1 MISAKAVK
9 AGNVIRLE
17 HIFYKVI
24 ESVTHQGGGKAGG
37 MVHIK
42 LKNLDTGHVTEK
54 RLATDDKIE
63 DIPVTRAKM
72 QFLYRNGD
80 AFLFMNPETFDQTP
94 LARSVIGPTAL
105 FLKENDEIE
114 IEFFEE
120 KPLSIIYPP
129 TVELA
134 VASTG
139 AGLKGASTLKEAILE
154 NGMEIH
160 VPQFIKESDRIRIDV
175 ETGKYLDRVMDRE
188 VKGATFTV
196 AAPVQKSG
204 EEAKSA
210 PESKKAEDKS
220 K

>member
-9 AGNVIRLE
+9 AGSVIRLE
-17 HIFYKVI
+17 RILYKVI

-42 LKNLDTGHVTEK
+42 LRNLDTGHVTEK

-72 QFLYRNGD
+72 QFLYRDGET
-80 AFLFMNPETFDQTP
+80 LHFMNPETFDQIP
-94 LARSVIGPTAL
+94 LTRSVVGPTAL

-114 IEFFEE
+114 VEFFEE
-120 KPLSIIYPP
+120 KPLSILYPP

-160 VPQFIKESDRIRIDV
+160 VPQFIKEGDSIRVDV
-175 ETGKYLDRVMDRE
+175 ETGKYLDRVVDRE

-196 AAPVQKSG
+196 AAPAQKSG
-204 EEAKSA
+204 QEAKSM
-210 PESKKAEDKS
+210 PESKKAQGKP
-220 K
+220 